1 MWGYGKNRL
10 ATPTHNF
17 KLAPEVDI
25 PAINS
30 QAEQLVKIL
39 DSIMH
44 PEIFRIVDL
53 Y

>member
-1 MWGYGKNRL
+1 MRRYGKYKL

-17 KLAPEVDI
+17 KLAAEVDI

-30 QAEQLVKIL
+30 QADHLVKIL

-44 PEIFRIVDL
+44 PEI
-53 Y
+53 